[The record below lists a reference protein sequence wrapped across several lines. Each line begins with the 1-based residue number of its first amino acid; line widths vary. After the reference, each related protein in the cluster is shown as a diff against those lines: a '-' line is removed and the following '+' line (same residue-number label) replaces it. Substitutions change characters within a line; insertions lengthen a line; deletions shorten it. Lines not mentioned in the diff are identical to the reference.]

1 MNSKIIDCVGIEFNK
16 NRQIIQEKG
25 IKKSDESLD
34 ENQVDYLTK
43 KIKTILDKSKC
54 YDIFQKTKVNGM
66 KMYTQK
72 RTIKDVIQFSIEIK
86 NKERNLKKIQIF
98 KKLCPYM
105 LNGYNNLG
113 FIQLT
118 LREIKLTK

>member
-66 KMYTQK
+66 KMY
-72 RTIKDVIQFSIEIK
+72 S
-86 NKERNLKKIQIF
+86 
-98 KKLCPYM
+98 
-105 LNGYNNLG
+105 
-113 FIQLT
+113 
-118 LREIKLTK
+118 